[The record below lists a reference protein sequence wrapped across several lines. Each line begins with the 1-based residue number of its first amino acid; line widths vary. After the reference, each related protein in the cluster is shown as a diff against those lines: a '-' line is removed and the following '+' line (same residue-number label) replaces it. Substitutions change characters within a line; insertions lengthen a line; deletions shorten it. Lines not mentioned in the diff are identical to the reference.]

1 MEFKLNIDRE
11 ARKSFNKLT
20 VIFLSL
26 IMIFSIGFTVISFNN
41 AIQNSGSSSSIQS
54 SVPEALY
61 SKCGESVCFIGS
73 QPVISFGMAKYPVQY
88 DIFTVSSQSSNV
100 ATPYISGSSSPGNL
114 SMADFNSY
122 HTREIQNNNC
132 TSADLVRY
140 GNSTQAADI
149 FFFHQYG
156 MGSSV
161 AFQNKL
167 NVSAMYIVDF
177 TMVLPGSDN
186 FTISGDGS
194 NTFHSFA
201 GTSFIIGQ
209 KNTSIALGGLNINW
223 ICDSNLFHTGEIKKI
238 NGYNALILSFGP
250 IRLSAHETYTIDP
263 EIAPT
268 ISTGKPISRSGGG
281 GGGSSGGG
289 GGGCNPVTTYPPVL
303 SGLEIN
309 QPSSTCFANGSADG
323 HISISYEISS
333 CTNNGP
339 IREGY
344 FEVTRS
350 GTSILLGTTSAYQG
364 DEQYFSTTVN
374 NIGCFSG
381 FEIAYEYPGTSTWT
395 CQHMLGHAFNEY
407 INFNYGYVFPDLQEF
422 PTQGKVLNSYG
433 KLISSISGSFKSYS
447 GPDTANIQTAREV
460 CLYQDFISNHE
471 VYAATNRA
479 VSFSYLSNNLG
490 CLQTSRYNL
499 TGISCV
505 TDTCDFIPI
514 VFASVTIAASIIS
527 LVITG
532 VTAVGLIVFG
542 STVAIGLGSYAQ
554 DPDHKVMT
562 NSIYVNG
569 QFKCSDE
576 ANSKGYSEEVYNY
589 YYYGCDQVAN
599 VFSQEIKVCVGSKNV
614 QTNPPDILEHF
625 TYDEGFTLF
634 NTTLTGN
641 TCEEQ
646 QTFDAS
652 LSTSVY
658 IFYT

>member
-407 INFNYGYVFPDLQEF
+407 ISDKGFEFPDLQEF
-422 PTQGKVLNSYG
+422 PDQGKVLNSNGKIVASVSGAMLYKKYASICSQNFYQTFLSYG
-433 KLISSISGSFKSYS
+433 NEMGAINRDVCVVYS
-447 GPDTANIQTAREV
+447 GQNSKADTNS
-460 CLYQDFISNHE
+460 CFLYK
-471 VYAATNRA
+471 
-479 VSFSYLSNNLG
+479 NLA
-490 CLQTSRYNL
+490 
-499 TGISCV
+499 ISCV
-505 TDTCDFIPI
+505 TDTTNYLPI
-514 VFASVTIAASIIS
+514 VLATIAISATIIG
-527 LVITG
+527 VI
-532 VTAVGLIVFG
+532 LSFG
-542 STVAIGLGSYAQ
+542 SGVLIMSIAGASGGAAIGAALAEYICY
-554 DPDHKVMT
+554 PDTTQISNQVSVSGH
-562 NSIYVNG
+562 
-569 QFKCSDE
+569 FKCSDSARSTAPNE
-576 ANSKGYSEEVYNY
+576 PYDYFN
-589 YYYGCDQVAN
+589 YGCYLVSNTFNQNISIGINEIGSDQEQV
-599 VFSQEIKVCVGSKNV
+599 
-614 QTNPPDILEHF
+614 DHF
-625 TYDEGFTLF
+625 TYSEGFTVF

-646 QTFDAS
+646 QTYSAT
-652 LSTSVY
+652 LSSPVY
-658 IFYT
+658 LLFG

>member
-11 ARKSFNKLT
+11 ARKSFNKVT

-41 AIQNSGSSSSIQS
+41 AIQNSGSSSNIQS
-54 SVPEALY
+54 NVPEALY
-61 SKCGESVCFIGS
+61 SKCGESVCFMGS
-73 QPVISFGMAKYPVQY
+73 QPIISFGTTKYPVQY
-88 DIFTVSSQSSNV
+88 DIFTVGSQSSNV
-100 ATPYISGSSSPGNL
+100 ATPYVSGSSSPGNL

-140 GNSTQAADI
+140 GNSTQAADV
-149 FFFHQYG
+149 FSFHQYG

-167 NVSAMYIVDF
+167 NVSATYIVDF
-177 TMVLPGSDN
+177 TMVLPGTDN
-186 FTISGDGS
+186 FTISGDSS

-209 KNTSIALGGLNINW
+209 KNSSITIGGLNINW
-223 ICDSNLFHTGEIKKI
+223 ICDSNLFHTGEIKKM

-250 IRLSAHETYTIDP
+250 VRLSAHETYTIDP
-263 EIAPT
+263 NIEPEI
-268 ISTGKPISRSGGG
+268 SQGRPIHKSGGG
-281 GGGSSGGG
+281 GGGSG

-344 FEVTRS
+344 FEVTTS
-350 GTSILLGTTSAYQG
+350 GTAIFLGTTSAYQG

-407 INFNYGYVFPDLQEF
+407 IGDKGFEFPDLQEF
-422 PTQGKVLNSYG
+422 PDQGKVFNSNGKIVASVSGGMLYKKFGSTCSQNFYQTFLSYG
-433 KLISSISGSFKSYS
+433 NEMGAINRDVCVVYS
-447 GPDTANIQTAREV
+447 GQNSKDDTNS
-460 CLYQDFISNHE
+460 CFLYK
-471 VYAATNRA
+471 
-479 VSFSYLSNNLG
+479 NLA
-490 CLQTSRYNL
+490 
-499 TGISCV
+499 ISCV
-505 TDTCDFIPI
+505 TDTTNYLPI
-514 VFASVTIAASIIS
+514 VLAAIAISATIIG
-527 LVITG
+527 VI
-532 VTAVGLIVFG
+532 LSFG
-542 STVAIGLGSYAQ
+542 SGVLIMSIAGASGGAAIGAALAEYVCH
-554 DPDHKVMT
+554 PDTTQVSNQVSVDGH
-562 NSIYVNG
+562 
-569 QFKCSDE
+569 FKCSDSARSTAPNE
-576 ANSKGYSEEVYNY
+576 PYDYFN
-589 YYYGCDQVAN
+589 YGCYLVSNTFNQNISIGINEIGSEQEQV
-599 VFSQEIKVCVGSKNV
+599 
-614 QTNPPDILEHF
+614 DHF
-625 TYDEGFTLF
+625 TYSEGFTLF

-646 QTFDAS
+646 QTYSAT
-652 LSTSVY
+652 LSSPVY
-658 IFYT
+658 LLFG